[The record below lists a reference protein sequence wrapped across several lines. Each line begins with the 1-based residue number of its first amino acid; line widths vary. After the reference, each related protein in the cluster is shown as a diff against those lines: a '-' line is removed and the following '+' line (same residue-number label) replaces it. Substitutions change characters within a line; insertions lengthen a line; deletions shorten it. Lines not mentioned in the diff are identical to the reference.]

1 MAHNTKKAKLSKVL
15 IRLCDAFTR
24 TDGNIICPLIKAE
37 SSVRVLYKLKEK
49 VLYKAVQEAGA
60 GIGFT
65 DPTFL
70 WKSAATGR
78 EMDGNL
84 FLEYSTSQRFNDN
97 LKQYRETLA
106 RNLKEVSKVKHILID
121 KVEDTDDII
130 PQPIISEMDF
140 EMHKLEFCCK
150 ELAKI
155 NDPDIKDAIDDSVGK
170 VRENLEEV
178 KKRPTKIAVL
188 SQNGKGKSFFLNLL
202 LLMTSD
208 NEEEYRENNRKLLLP
223 EVKSF
228 IGTNNMESK
237 KFKPLMRSICQN
249 LYFDDFQDLG
259 TENASF
265 RSIPAYFT
273 EKKMFQMEP
282 YLLAQKTIEKCYES
296 TTKCNVHLRYGT
308 VYQLKVE
315 YFSAKEL
322 QIQLFELVSKKN
334 ETENTSDTCLKARF
348 AALTNYDI
356 SDDCLKSIKSYEEI
370 NLSEKTK
377 QLVGKTELYIGGG
390 KDSAKDRLALKKILS
405 GLASSQDEDDSDEE
419 TWKCRVAAVKEI
431 VVYIPSKILYN
442 KEIMEMPG
450 SDDSDSLAKHF
461 IEKALEKVEGICLM
475 SEYGFKIVEKEIK
488 AILLQSEFTEAWKK
502 NPELYALMLLSYSE
516 KDFNYHFGK
525 DDLIKMKNLE
535 VIGIKRKSKELEE
548 LKNLLAMDSFSV
560 EQSIFSTLVLP
571 VLHTSIHAQEGQSNT
586 VIAENAEFLKYT
598 GIQNLIVKLDTFV
611 STRAPKHSLELK
623 NQLSRLSERQCREL
637 TPDEAKSVL
646 QLYRKKEVKDTRINA
661 LARNHQDLC
670 CSLKKQLTD
679 MYKKTLHTK
688 VDLLLVKTVEEAKKR
703 WETSQ
708 YEIKKIEMFN
718 PMYRHKGKLS
728 KIIFGDLASHK
739 AEIFKILMEEIDRA
753 LGVYKNGFITL
764 LTEELKESLT
774 ILKLEHVDSEAFVKQ
789 TIEEPL
795 AEALEWYKGKQKMP
809 IVEKKISEFWENSK
823 RESLIKY
830 ILEPAYKQNDLDRA
844 KEKANQNISK
854 ALNNTSEYLIEELLD
869 LHDIRWKSLTSHLNS
884 RKRTP
889 QMWNILIG
897 RIKSISTNTED
908 GVNVA
913 LFNVLKLV
921 NITQK
926 NIDLES

>member
-1 MAHNTKKAKLSKVL
+1 MVFGSSEKPNKFSL
-15 IRLCDAFTR
+15 I
-24 TDGNIICPLIKAE
+24 N
-37 SSVRVLYKLKEK
+37 
-49 VLYKAVQEAGA
+49 
-60 GIGFT
+60 
-65 DPTFL
+65 
-70 WKSAATGR
+70 
-78 EMDGNL
+78 
-84 FLEYSTSQRFNDN
+84 
-97 LKQYRETLA
+97 
-106 RNLKEVSKVKHILID
+106 
-121 KVEDTDDII
+121 
-130 PQPIISEMDF
+130 
-140 EMHKLEFCCK
+140 
-150 ELAKI
+150 
-155 NDPDIKDAIDDSVGK
+155 
-170 VRENLEEV
+170 
-178 KKRPTKIAVL
+178 
-188 SQNGKGKSFFLNLL
+188 
-202 LLMTSD
+202 
-208 NEEEYRENNRKLLLP
+208 
-223 EVKSF
+223 VKSF

-249 LYFDDFQDLG
+249 LYFDDFQLG
-259 TENASF
+259 PLGENYRCIF
-265 RSIPAYFT
+265 LC
-273 EKKMFQMEP
+273 KKRHFLDKYETV
-282 YLLAQKTIEKCYES
+282 LVDNCVAKKTIEKCYES

-548 LKNLLAMDSFSV
+548 LKNLLAM
-560 EQSIFSTLVLP
+560 
-571 VLHTSIHAQEGQSNT
+571 GQSNT

-646 QLYRKKEVKDTRINA
+646 QLYRKKE
-661 LARNHQDLC
+661 
-670 CSLKKQLTD
+670 
-679 MYKKTLHTK
+679 
-688 VDLLLVKTVEEAKKR
+688 
-703 WETSQ
+703 
-708 YEIKKIEMFN
+708 
-718 PMYRHKGKLS
+718 
-728 KIIFGDLASHK
+728 
-739 AEIFKILMEEIDRA
+739 
-753 LGVYKNGFITL
+753 
-764 LTEELKESLT
+764 
-774 ILKLEHVDSEAFVKQ
+774 
-789 TIEEPL
+789 
-795 AEALEWYKGKQKMP
+795 
-809 IVEKKISEFWENSK
+809 
-823 RESLIKY
+823 
-830 ILEPAYKQNDLDRA
+830 
-844 KEKANQNISK
+844 
-854 ALNNTSEYLIEELLD
+854 
-869 LHDIRWKSLTSHLNS
+869 
-884 RKRTP
+884 
-889 QMWNILIG
+889 
-897 RIKSISTNTED
+897 
-908 GVNVA
+908 
-913 LFNVLKLV
+913 
-921 NITQK
+921 
-926 NIDLES
+926 